1 MKFVKGQSGNLKGRP
16 IGIVKNVSKKSIS
29 NREYNT
35 ALTKLFEALKKGETW
50 ACEIFFKNLA
60 PKLEQET
67 LPFEVDQ
74 DNPDRME
81 AITLG
86 VLKVL
91 SQFKAI
97 SFNEAC
103 NLLTTINHLKF
114 VDGIFKQQDYLQRL
128 LTEEQYKTL
137 RLWLA
142 EAEVR
147 KLN

>member
-1 MKFVKGQSGNLKGRP
+1 MKFNKGQSGNPKGRP
-16 IGIVKNVSKKSIS
+16 IGIPRKPQKKSVS
-29 NREYNT
+29 CTEYNT
-35 ALTKLFEALKKGETW
+35 ALTRLLEALKKGENW

-60 PKLEQET
+60 PKLEQEI

-74 DNPDRME
+74 NNPDRME
-81 AITLG
+81 AITIA
-86 VLKVL
+86 VLKVF